1 MKALIRRF
9 DHWAT
14 GTKVLL
20 LLSAALLPLG
30 LALAWTARN
39 GIRASEQA
47 VLDLAERQG
56 LSAATGINALIARNA
71 LALRIAA
78 NSAARASG
86 GDPCEE
92 MSLTLALTPAVAQ
105 NFMFRGPDGAI
116 VCRRGNIEDVGGQR
130 LVAPGAVDTWAAPS
144 ERALFYRVG
153 VIGGMATG
161 RLSVKELAA
170 AVRDTEPMVRTVAL
184 RDLRGA
190 VLPVFDSPGEGS
202 GEQSFRSAFP
212 IADGR
217 MTVLLRTAAPVPGL
231 NERLA
236 VLLPILMFFAAAV
249 GSWLLVKLFLTRPLS
264 RLQRAVN
271 EYRPGERLV
280 LPARLGSAEEIR
292 SLGASFERAVDR
304 TEESEHQ
311 MAEAL
316 EGQRRLV
323 REVHH
328 RVKNNL
334 QVIAS
339 LLNIHGRSAGTRES
353 RDAYAAM
360 GRRVDALSVVHR
372 NHFAEVEESS
382 GIPLRPMLVELAAI
396 LRASVPDTARGLVI
410 QLDAEPLFTTQDAA
424 VAVSFFVTEVVE
436 YAMLT
441 APDEPVEVEL
451 HRLSELAAVLTVSSK
466 SLVESDDDSGSKA
479 REQFNRVIG
488 GLARQ
493 LRSPLESKMGRLG
506 VNLPVFPEPR

>member
-1 MKALIRRF
+1 MKQLLRRF
-9 DHWAT
+9 DDWAT

-39 GIRASEQA
+39 GLQA
-47 VLDLAERQG
+47 TEHAAVDLARRQG
-56 LSAATGINALIARNA
+56 LSAATGINSLIARNA
-71 LALRIAA
+71 LALRVAA
-78 NSAARASG
+78 NGAARGG
-86 GDPCEE
+86 GDPCSEI
-92 MSLTLALTPAVAQ
+92 SLSLALTPAVAQ
-105 NFMFRGPDGAI
+105 NFRFRAPDGTI
-116 VCRRGNIEDVGGQR
+116 ICSKGDIGTVGMQP
-130 LVAPGAVDTWAAPS
+130 LVAPGAIELWVAPDD
-144 ERALFYRVG
+144 RGLLYRVG

-161 RLSVKELAA
+161 RLSVEELAA
-170 AVRDTEPMVRTVAL
+170 AVRETEPMVRDVTVRDSRGTRL
-184 RDLRGA
+184 RIIDT
-190 VLPVFDSPGEGS
+190 PGEQV
-202 GEQSFRSAFP
+202 GERSFPSTVP

-217 MTVLLRTAAPVPGL
+217 LAVELRTAAPVPGL
-231 NERLA
+231 SEQLA
-236 VLLPILMFFAAAV
+236 VLLPILMFFAAAL
-249 GSWLLVKLFLTRPLS
+249 GSWLLVKLLLTRPLS
-264 RLQRAVN
+264 RLRRAVN
-271 EYRPGERLV
+271 DYRPGERLV

-292 SLGASFERAVDR
+292 SLGSSFENAVDR
-304 TEESEHQ
+304 IEQSEHQ
-311 MAEAL
+311 MVEAL

-339 LLNIHGRSAGTRES
+339 MLSIHGRSASTAES
-353 RDAYAAM
+353 RDAYAAI

-372 NHFAEVEESS
+372 NHFADVEESA

-396 LRASVPDTARGLVI
+396 LRASVPETNRGLVI

-441 APDEPVEVEL
+441 APGEPVDVEL
-451 HRLSELAAVLTVSSK
+451 HRLSELAAVLTVSSNA
-466 SLVESDDDSGSKA
+466 LVEGGESAAPGPRD
-479 REQFNRVIG
+479 QFNRVIG

-493 LRSPLESKMGRLG
+493 LRSPLESKMGRLA
-506 VNLPVFPEPR
+506 VNLPVFPERR